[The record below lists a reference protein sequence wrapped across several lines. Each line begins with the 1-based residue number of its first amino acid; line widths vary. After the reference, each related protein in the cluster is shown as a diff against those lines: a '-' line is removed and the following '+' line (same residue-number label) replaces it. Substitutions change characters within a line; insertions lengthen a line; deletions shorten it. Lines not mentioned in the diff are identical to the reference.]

1 MPKPFFTPPPP
12 RRGPRPRGR
21 GGGGGPSPGGGGGRA
36 PPPPPPPLDAA
47 AVPPAARR
55 RALDALAE
63 LTTAAATHLDDP
75 DLFHRPRWRPKLH
88 RHRTAGIAPA
98 QLAEQLATAAEN
110 RTAAGLLAV
119 HSVRAELLEH
129 PGRRP
134 CFTPEALA
142 ELHRMLIAGDPNI
155 TAPGGFRRSAATVTW
170 PDGQTFSIA
179 TAAGAQLRER
189 IGYWHRWGART
200 TAHPLDAAALAMVA
214 LVTIHPFP
222 DANGRIARLLGQ
234 CDLVAAGLLPGLLL
248 DLDAWVEQHRT
259 EHDTALVAA
268 ADGDLMRW
276 GALFARA
283 VTDTARHRT
292 GTLTAH
298 GRLLDAAVAQVA
310 DDAAAVAVLTQLRG
324 APALSAAWLRDRI
337 AHDPQ
342 PALDRLRAAGVLTDH
357 PRLPGALVHPRL
369 LDLLDAP
376 YQPDPAGKSAER
388 PPPSTSSVSPSLPPS
403 SGQQGDPK
411 EAA

>member
-1 MPKPFFTPPPP
+1 MTDRSSTAAV
-12 RRGPRPRGR
+12 RRVLPV
-21 GGGGGPSPGGGGGRA
+21 A
-36 PPPPPPPLDAA
+36 PPLDATA
-47 AVPPAARR
+47 IPPAARR
-55 RALDALAE
+55 QALDALAE
-63 LTTAAATHLDDP
+63 LTAAARTHLDDP

-88 RHRTAGIAPA
+88 LKRIAGIDPA
-98 QLAEQLATAAEN
+98 QLAGRLATAAEN
-110 RTAAGLLAV
+110 RTTTGLVAV

-134 CFTPEALA
+134 CFTPDALA

-155 TAPGGFRRSAATVTW
+155 TAPGGFRRAPMTVTW

-189 IGYWHRWGART
+189 IAYWHHWGTRT

-214 LVTIHPFP
+214 LLTIHPFP
-222 DANGRIARLLGQ
+222 DANGRMARLLGQ

-248 DLDAWVEQHRT
+248 DLDAWAEQHRA

-268 ADGDLMRW
+268 ADGDLAHW

-292 GTLTAH
+292 GTLTVH

-310 DDAAAVAVLTQLRG
+310 DDPAAVAVLVQLRA
-324 APALSAAWLRDRI
+324 APAVSAAWLRDRI
-337 AHDPQ
+337 AHEPQ
-342 PALDRLRAAGVLTDH
+342 PALDRLREAGILTDH
-357 PRLPGALVHPRL
+357 PRLPGALIHPQLLEL
-369 LDLLDAP
+369 LDTP
-376 YQPDPAGKSAER
+376 YRPDPA
-388 PPPSTSSVSPSLPPS
+388 
-403 SGQQGDPK
+403 
-411 EAA
+411 